1 MKKFVPILE
10 EHLERISYGAME
22 HYSDVL
28 RDMIKG
34 RSGVY
39 ALYDGDE
46 LYYLGLAS
54 NMMGRLKN
62 HVRDRHKGL
71 WDRFSVYLTARPEQA
86 HIRELE
92 ALLLRIIRP
101 QGNRVVGRLRSA
113 KNLYPMLQR
122 AMTRRD
128 EERRAEMLG
137 GRAARSLEK
146 RRTKSASKKSAT
158 GPGPVFLRATYK
170 GEKYSAML
178 RKDRQVRHAGTL
190 YPSLRAAAKAIVGD
204 RGINGS
210 RFWHAKHKGEWIPV
224 RQIPARETYFAVKPA
239 S

>member
-1 MKKFVPILE
+1 MRKFATILE
-10 EHLERISYGAME
+10 EHLERISYDAME
-22 HYSDVL
+22 HYSDFL

-46 LYYLGLAS
+46 LYYVGLAS
-54 NMMGRLKN
+54 NMMARLKN

-101 QGNRVVGRLRSA
+101 QGNRVGGSLRAA
-113 KNLYPMLQR
+113 KNLLPGLQR

-137 GRAARSLEK
+137 GRAAISLEK
-146 RRTKSASKKSAT
+146 RRKRSDARKVAAV
-158 GPGPVFLRATYK
+158 PRLIFLRASYK
-170 GEKYSAML
+170 GTKYVARL
-178 RKDRQVRHAGTL
+178 RKDGQVAYAGSL
-190 YPSLRAAAKAIVGD
+190 YPSLRAAAKAIVGT
-204 RGINGS
+204 RAVNG
-210 RFWHAKHKGEWIPV
+210 RQFWRAKHKGEWIPV
-224 RQIPARETYFAVKPA
+224 RRVLPG
-239 S
+239 